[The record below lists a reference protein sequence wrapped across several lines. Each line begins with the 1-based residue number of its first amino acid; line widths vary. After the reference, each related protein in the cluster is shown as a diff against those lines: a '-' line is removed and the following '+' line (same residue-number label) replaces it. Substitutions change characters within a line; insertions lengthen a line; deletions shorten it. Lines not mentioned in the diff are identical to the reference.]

1 MRKSNKENTL
11 AMLAAMTK
19 TLQTQPNGNICI
31 TLEINAAYRD
41 RALFLF
47 SEPNLSVAVA
57 RLQPHL
63 FTLPAEKAHAKNDA

>member
-1 MRKSNKENTL
+1 MKKSDKRNAL
-11 AMLAAMTK
+11 AILAAITK

-31 TLEINAAYRD
+31 TLEVNAAYRD

-57 RLQPHL
+57 RLQPDV
-63 FTLPAEKAHAKNDA
+63 FTLHAEKAHAKNDA